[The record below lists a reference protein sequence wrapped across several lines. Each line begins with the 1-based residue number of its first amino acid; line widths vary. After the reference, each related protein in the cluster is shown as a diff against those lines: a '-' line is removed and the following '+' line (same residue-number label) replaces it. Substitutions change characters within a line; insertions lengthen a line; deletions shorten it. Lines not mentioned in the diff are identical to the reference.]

1 MRRSAQWIWLWVCVV
16 ANRVYVYNLPTP
28 PSVNSLWR
36 ISGRRMHRSK
46 KYTEWIGEVALALEL
61 EQRPEID
68 YPFNIEIVVGR
79 PSKRRMDIDNRAK
92 AVMDVLQHCGII
104 ADDCLANRITM
115 MWSNDLDGCKVT
127 ISTADVAM

>member
-16 ANRVYVYNLPTP
+16 ANRVYVYNIPTP
-28 PSVNSLWR
+28 PSVNALWR